1 MTGVDDE
8 VLRVLSDHCACISD
22 ITISHCL
29 AVTDDGIKHLIQALW
44 LEKIA
49 MAYCRITDTAVV
61 NLVQVR
67 RKGEREREKRNEK
80 RGRVEREREK
90 DRERER
96 DYIRIIRYTLYAI
109 RYTQNTY

>member
-67 RKGEREREKRNEK
+67 REGERERERESE
-80 RGRVEREREK
+80 RV
-90 DRERER
+90 RERER
-96 DYIRIIRYTLYAI
+96 
-109 RYTQNTY
+109 

>member
-67 RKGEREREKRNEK
+67 REREREA
-80 RGRVEREREK
+80 
-90 DRERER
+90 RER